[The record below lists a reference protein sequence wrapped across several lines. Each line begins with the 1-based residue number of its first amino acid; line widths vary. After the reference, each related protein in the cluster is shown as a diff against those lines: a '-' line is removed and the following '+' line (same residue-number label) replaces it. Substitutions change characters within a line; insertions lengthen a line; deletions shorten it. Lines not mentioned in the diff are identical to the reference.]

1 MAVGL
6 HVADHGL
13 DGGATSQFAF
23 DEAEH
28 AALLSGDEN
37 AVWVCGVVAAVSL
50 VDIGALDVAAGEPFG
65 GVDDGAERVAVVRI
79 ARQRLGVQDELT
91 ARRAGIAG
99 DDRSLDAELIG
110 RAGLALADTLD
121 LGSVEGIQLPA
132 ALALLLGADLTG
144 ACERPLEHRLDVGL
158 AGDLAADVA
167 DDTTKPA
174 AQDAQLAMMAL
185 ELFGVGIAPRHHGG
199 ALGDTQIGLPQPH
212 AVRVGQAIE
221 PLDRRVQQLGV
232 GRERDG
238 LGLHRGVDRDA
249 GQVLGPQRAS
259 CMRDP
264 QALGEQQLQ
273 LVAEPPAPMAQVGA
287 LVREAVLEE
296 LLAGEVLKIGVVDPT
311 LAHLL
316 IGQREDVLEQQ
327 KPDHEAGWG
336 GGSALITEERRDLV
350 IKPIPVELAG
360 ELHQLMLHVDD
371 LVEPRSE

>member
-1 MAVGL
+1 
-6 HVADHGL
+6 
-13 DGGATSQFAF
+13 
-23 DEAEH
+23 
-28 AALLSGDEN
+28 
-37 AVWVCGVVAAVSL
+37 
-50 VDIGALDVAAGEPFG
+50 
-65 GVDDGAERVAVVRI
+65 
-79 ARQRLGVQDELT
+79 
-91 ARRAGIAG
+91 
-99 DDRSLDAELIG
+99 
-110 RAGLALADTLD
+110 
-121 LGSVEGIQLPA
+121 
-132 ALALLLGADLTG
+132 
-144 ACERPLEHRLDVGL
+144 
-158 AGDLAADVA
+158 
-167 DDTTKPA
+167 
-174 AQDAQLAMMAL
+174 MMAL
-185 ELFGVGIAPRHHGG
+185 ELFGVGIAPGHHGG

-221 PLDRRVQQLGV
+221 PLDCRVQQLGV

-238 LGLHRGVDRDA
+238 LGLHRGVHRDA

-259 CMRDP
+259 RMRDP

-296 LLAGEVLKIGVVDPT
+296 LLAGEVLKIGVVDPALT
-311 LAHLL
+311 HLL

-327 KPDHEAGWG
+327 KPDHEAGCC